1 MEDAPPREK
10 EEDSSPSYDP
20 ESDPE
25 SAPASSHALEWED
38 DPRNPYNWSDGKR
51 MYHTVCVALY
61 AFTVYVI
68 NKKYTYSGG
77 PTNLRL

>member
-1 MEDAPPREK
+1 MDTIEDIMEDAPPREK
-10 EEDSSPSYDP
+10 EEDSSPS
-20 ESDPE
+20 SDPE

-61 AFTVYVI
+61 AFTV
-68 NKKYTYSGG
+68 
-77 PTNLRL
+77 